1 MTNAK
6 YLGMAHES
14 GRAIDDMAHIRQSVQ
29 RQRLELSQAGIN
41 TCTLSESER
50 RLKTLISETN
60 GQLELQRASLARV
73 SAQHSRLNGIKNRY
87 QSGTQLAGSITA
99 AGAVGIGVA
108 SELFPR

>member
-6 YLGMAHES
+6 YLGMARES
-14 GRAIDDMAHIRQSVQ
+14 GRAIDDMAHIRQ
-29 RQRLELSQAGIN
+29 RLELSQACIN

-60 GQLELQRASLARV
+60 GQLELQRASLACV
-73 SAQHSRLNGIKNRY
+73 SAQQSRLNGIKNRY
-87 QSGTQLAGSITA
+87 QSGKQLAGSITA